1 MGHVHTRVA
10 TLQVVYLLYFV
21 DTCSVQ
27 VQIDYREFV
36 QVGCRLVVHIDTV
49 VQWYISQ

>member
-1 MGHVHTRVA
+1 MRVA
-10 TLQVVYLLYFV
+10 TLQVMYLLYFV

-27 VQIDYREFV
+27 VQIDYREVV
-36 QVGCRLVVHIDTV
+36 QVGCRSVVQVDTV